1 MAGIVML
8 SRSGSAQPSAAVGF
22 EFEVITCVVLGG
34 VSVAGGIG
42 RMSGVIAGVLII
54 GSLKSGMIMLNV
66 SEYTQ
71 MVVQGLVL
79 AVAVGIDC
87 FSKKR
92 QVS

>member
-1 MAGIVML
+1 
-8 SRSGSAQPSAAVGF
+8 
-22 EFEVITCVVLGG
+22 
-34 VSVAGGIG
+34 
-42 RMSGVIAGVLII
+42 MSGVVAGVLII
-54 GSLKSGMIMLNV
+54 GSLKSGMIMMNV

-92 QVS
+92 QAS

>member
-1 MAGIVML
+1 M
-8 SRSGSAQPSAAVGF
+8 
-22 EFEVITCVVLGG
+22 LGG

-42 RMSGVIAGVLII
+42 HMSGVIAGVLII
-54 GSLKSGMIMLNV
+54 GSLKSGMVMAKV

-79 AVAVGIDC
+79 AVAVGFDC

-92 QVS
+92 QKN

>member
-1 MAGIVML
+1 M
-8 SRSGSAQPSAAVGF
+8 
-22 EFEVITCVVLGG
+22 LGG

-54 GSLKSGMIMLNV
+54 GSLKSGMIMMNV

-79 AVAVGIDC
+79 AVAVGVDC

-92 QVS
+92 QAS